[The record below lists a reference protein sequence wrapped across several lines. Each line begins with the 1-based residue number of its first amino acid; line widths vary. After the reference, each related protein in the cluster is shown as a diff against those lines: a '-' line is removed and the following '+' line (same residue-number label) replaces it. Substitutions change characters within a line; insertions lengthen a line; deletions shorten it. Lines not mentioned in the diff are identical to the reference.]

1 MKEPSSAIEIEPI
14 MSRETGSADAD
25 IGVRAPGATASGELP
40 RIGPLNQAVLDQI
53 GGRRGGN
60 ILNAMTIDVEDYFHV
75 LAFDDVI
82 DRDLWDAFPR
92 RVEQNTNRLLEIFA
106 DTGTKATFFT
116 LGWVAERH
124 PGLIRRIASGG
135 HELASHGYAHIPADR
150 QNRNEFRDDVRKAK
164 LLLEDASGTP
174 VQGYRAPTFSIAR
187 DNWWA
192 FQILSEEGYTYSS
205 SVFPIRHDLYGT
217 PNSPR
222 NAFVAKPSTVLEL
235 PLTTV
240 RLLNFNF
247 PCAGGGYFRLLP
259 YGISRWAL
267 RHVNSWDRMPCVFYL
282 HPWEID
288 PGQPYQYNA
297 PLKSRFRHYINLHR
311 TEDRL
316 RRILRDFSWGRIDQA
331 FSNELAR

>member
-1 MKEPSSAIEIEPI
+1 MQSGSRPI
-14 MSRETGSADAD
+14 PFKKTGSAGAERN
-25 IGVRAPGATASGELP
+25 VRAPDAPASGELL
-40 RIGPLNQAVLDQI
+40 RIRPLNQSVLDEI
-53 GGRRGGN
+53 DCRRDEQH

-75 LAFDDVI
+75 LAFNGVI
-82 DRDLWDAFPR
+82 DRALWDALPR

-106 DTGTKATFFT
+106 DTRTKATFFT

-124 PGLIRRIASGG
+124 PGLIRRIASEG
-135 HELASHGYAHIPADR
+135 HELASHGYAHIRADR

-164 LLLEDASGTP
+164 LLLEDTTGTL
-174 VQGYRAPTFSIAR
+174 VRGYRAPTFSIAK

-217 PNSPR
+217 PNLPR
-222 NAFVAKPSTVLEL
+222 TAFVAEPSRVLEL
-235 PLTTV
+235 PLATV
-240 RLLNFNF
+240 RLLRFNF

-259 YGISRWAL
+259 YGISRWAI
-267 RHVNSWDRMPCVFYL
+267 RRVNSRGGVPCVFYL

-288 PGQPYQYNA
+288 PGQPRQHKA
-297 PLKSRFRHYINLHR
+297 PLKSRFRHYTNLHR
-311 TEDRL
+311 AEDRL
-316 RRILRDFSWGRIDQA
+316 RRVLRDFSWGRIDQA

>member
-1 MKEPSSAIEIEPI
+1 
-14 MSRETGSADAD
+14 MSTEAGSAHAD
-25 IGVRAPGATASGELP
+25 MDVSRPDASGRLP
-40 RIGPLNQAVLDQI
+40 LTDPLKQHVLDEI
-53 GGRRGGN
+53 GGRRGGQP
-60 ILNAMTIDVEDYFHV
+60 ILNAMTVDVEDYFHV

-82 DRDLWDAFPR
+82 DRAHWDSLPR
-92 RVEQNTNRLLEIFA
+92 RVEHNTNRLLEIFA

-124 PGLIRRIASGG
+124 PGLIGRIASEG
-135 HELASHGYAHIPADR
+135 HELASHGYAHIRADR

-164 LLLEDASGTP
+164 LLLEDAAGTP
-174 VQGYRAPTFSIAR
+174 VKGYRAPTFSIAR
-187 DNWWA
+187 GNWWA

-205 SVFPIRHDLYGT
+205 SVFPIRHDSYGT

-222 NAFVAKPSTVLEL
+222 IPFVAEPSTILEL
-235 PLTTV
+235 PPTTV
-240 RLLNFNF
+240 RLLSFNF

-259 YGISRWAL
+259 YGISRWAI
-267 RHVNSWDRMPCVFYL
+267 RRVNSRDHVPCVFYL

-288 PGQPYQYNA
+288 PDQPRQHNA
-297 PLKSRFRHYINLHR
+297 GFKSRFRHYINLHR

-331 FSNELAR
+331 FSDELTR